1 MTGFINLNK
10 AVGSSSAREVSVIK
24 RLTGQPCGHMG
35 TLDPMASGVL
45 PVGIGNACRLFD
57 YFLTKRKTYLAT
69 FRFGEHFDTLDTTGQ
84 VISAGGRIPER
95 EEIECVLPRLVGEV
109 MQVPPKYSAKSIG
122 GKRGYALARA
132 GVDFELPPKR
142 VSIYSIDLVARRS
155 EDEYDFRIKCGGG
168 TYVRSICRDM
178 AEMLGTFAAMS
189 ALIREKSGPFA
200 IENSV
205 AAEQLNSDN
214 ILQYIIPADSVLP
227 FDSVHVADR
236 TQFMLLNGMSVPTD
250 LVDGTYKIYL
260 ENGQFYGLG
269 AVADCR
275 LKVKTKLC

>member
-24 RLTGQPCGHMG
+24 RLTSQPCGHMG

-189 ALIREKSGPFA
+189 ALVREKSGPFA

-227 FDSVHVADR
+227 FDSVHFADR

>member
-189 ALIREKSGPFA
+189 ALVREKSGPFA

-205 AAEQLNSDN
+205 VAEQLNSDN

>member
-214 ILQYIIPADSVLP
+214 ILQYVIPSDSVLP

>member
-84 VISAGGRIPER
+84 VISAGGHIPER

>member
-178 AEMLGTFAAMS
+178 AQMLGTFAAMS

-214 ILQYIIPADSVLP
+214 ILQYIIPSDSVLP

>member
-214 ILQYIIPADSVLP
+214 ILQYIIPSDSVLP

>member
-95 EEIECVLPRLVGEV
+95 EEIECALPRLVGEV

-189 ALIREKSGPFA
+189 ALVREKSGPFA

>member
-84 VISAGGRIPER
+84 VISAGGRIPEC

-189 ALIREKSGPFA
+189 ALVREKSGPFA

-214 ILQYIIPADSVLP
+214 ILQYIIPSDSVLP

>member
-95 EEIECVLPRLVGEV
+95 EEIECVLPCLVGEV

-189 ALIREKSGPFA
+189 ALVREKSGPFA

-236 TQFMLLNGMSVPTD
+236 TQFMLRNGMSVPTD

>member
-189 ALIREKSGPFA
+189 ALVREKSGPFA

>member
-189 ALIREKSGPFA
+189 ALVREKSGPFA

-236 TQFMLLNGMSVPTD
+236 TQFMLRNGMSVPTD

>member
-189 ALIREKSGPFA
+189 ALVREKSGPFA

-214 ILQYIIPADSVLP
+214 ILQYIIPSDSVLP

>member
-205 AAEQLNSDN
+205 SAEQLNSDN
-214 ILQYIIPADSVLP
+214 ILQYVIPSDSVLP

>member
-109 MQVPPKYSAKSIG
+109 MQVPPKHSAKSIG

>member
-205 AAEQLNSDN
+205 SAEQLNRDN
-214 ILQYIIPADSVLP
+214 ILQYVIPSDSVLP

>member
-178 AEMLGTFAAMS
+178 AQMLGTFAAMS
-189 ALIREKSGPFA
+189 ALVREKSGPFA

-214 ILQYIIPADSVLP
+214 ILQYIIPSDSVLP
-227 FDSVHVADR
+227 FDCVHVADR

>member
-178 AEMLGTFAAMS
+178 AQMLGTFAAMS
-189 ALIREKSGPFA
+189 ALVREKSGPFA

-214 ILQYIIPADSVLP
+214 ILQYIIPSDSVLP

>member
-1 MTGFINLNK
+1 
-10 AVGSSSAREVSVIK
+10 
-24 RLTGQPCGHMG
+24 MG

-84 VISAGGRIPER
+84 VISAGGRIPGR
-95 EEIECVLPRLVGEV
+95 EEIECVLPRLVGDL
-109 MQVPPKYSAKSIG
+109 MQVPPKYSAKSVG

-155 EDEYDFRIKCGGG
+155 ENEYDFRIECGGG

-205 AAEQLNSDN
+205 AAEQLDSDN
-214 ILQYIIPADSVLP
+214 ILQYIIPSDSVLP
-227 FDSVHVADR
+227 FDCVHVADR
-236 TQFMLLNGMSVPTD
+236 GQFMLLNGMSVPTD

>member
-205 AAEQLNSDN
+205 SAEQLNSDN
-214 ILQYIIPADSVLP
+214 ILQYIIPSDSVLP
-227 FDSVHVADR
+227 FDCVHVADR